1 MNNCIA
7 LGVDVKWYFLAY
19 QEQEMKK
26 FSFFNPLSGSKLD
39 ENTEQIQSQLQAGSP
54 AGAPKGKTGDENRK

>member
-26 FSFFNPLSGSKLD
+26 FTFFHPVSGSKSEGNGD
-39 ENTEQIQSQLQAGSP
+39 KTAKHVQPQVPAGSP
-54 AGAPKGKTGDENRK
+54 ERKSRG